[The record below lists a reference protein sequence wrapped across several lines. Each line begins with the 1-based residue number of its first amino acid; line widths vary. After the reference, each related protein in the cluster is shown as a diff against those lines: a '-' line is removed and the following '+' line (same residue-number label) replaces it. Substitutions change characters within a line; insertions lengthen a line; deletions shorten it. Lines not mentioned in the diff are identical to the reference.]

1 MAAVCLMVCGV
12 IFFVASVGHAVAAS
26 AAYLLVSRATAS
38 ADIGVPLRVPQSS
51 GASGRALR
59 SAIPLRQ
66 DAGEVWLVSRVHR
79 SLRPLPR
86 Q

>member
-1 MAAVCLMVCGV
+1 MCLMVCGV

-38 ADIGVPLRVPQSS
+38 ADMGVPLRVQSI
-51 GASGRALR
+51 GASGGALR
-59 SAIPLRQ
+59 SAIHSARMPV
-66 DAGEVWLVSRVHR
+66 VWLVSGVQR

>member
-1 MAAVCLMVCGV
+1 MEEVIAAVCLMVCGV

-38 ADIGVPLRVPQSS
+38 ADMGVPLRVQSS

-59 SAIPLRQ
+59 SAIHSAA
-66 DAGEVWLVSRVHR
+66 AGESCRDGL
-79 SLRPLPR
+79 LA
-86 Q
+86 